1 MLPYTNGDIMGV
13 LGIGG
18 LFFRARNPEAL
29 SAWYKQHLHVGGG
42 CAAEGAPGEPNAWL
56 WQSAGGPVVFQPF
69 KADSDYFAADK
80 QFMLNLRVSRIDEL
94 IEQLRSAGM
103 DVITKP
109 EWNDPQVGRFARVHD
124 PEGNAVELW
133 EPPAP

>member
-1 MLPYTNGDIMGV
+1 MGV

-18 LFFRARNPEAL
+18 LFFRARDPEAL
-29 SAWYKQHLHVGGG
+29 SAWYKQHLDVGGG
-42 CAAEGAPGEPNAWL
+42 CAAEGAPGEPNEWV
-56 WQSAGGPVVFQPF
+56 WQSAGGPVAFQPF

-80 QFMLNLRVSRIDEL
+80 QFMLNLRVRGIDGL
-94 IEQLRSAGM
+94 IGQLRSAGV

-109 EWNDPQVGRFARVHD
+109 EWDDPQVGRFARVHD